1 MKKHNKKRNTA
12 FLFEA
17 LVRELTRSIVNK
29 DSMKKKIVV
38 DILKEHFKKG
48 SVLAEELEHYKALT
62 DTSGLDKYTAEK
74 LLNRVRYSYDRLNKN
89 KIFQEQSTIIK
100 KINKEFGSS
109 FYGSF
114 VPNYKSIA
122 TLSHIF
128 GNKISV
134 KNKVL
139 MERNMLDSLTASKQ
153 ERTSS
158 DLTPIDDLVVNT
170 FAKSFNKKYDFLLP
184 EQKALLTKY
193 VISTGL
199 NEVDFKVY
207 VSSELRRIKDKIQ
220 ESLQIT
226 EVKEDENMINSTN
239 MVLESINSL
248 NVSSIS
254 EKELLKIMKLQSLVK
269 EYETDAN

>member
-48 SVLAEELEHYKALT
+48 SVLAEELEHYKE
-62 DTSGLDKYTAEK
+62 YTAEK